1 MCWPVLE
8 LPFILY
14 EKMYFPLAVAAA
26 EHLRSSSITPVKLMH
41 QIQTLTTRVKICAV
55 VCRDVTCDIFFLL
68 LLFVRKSKIMIVAL
82 TCSHNIMTVG
92 DTADQQNS

>member
-26 EHLRSSSITPVKLMH
+26 EHFRSSSITPVKLMH
-41 QIQTLTTRVKICAV
+41 QIQTLTTRSKYVLLC
-55 VCRDVTCDIFFLL
+55 VTLDHIFFLL
-68 LLFVRKSKIMIVAL
+68 LLFVRKSKIIIVAL
-82 TCSHNIMTVG
+82 LRQHMTVG
-92 DTADQQNS
+92 DTADQKNS